1 MKRDPNEAR
10 NSTYKMIFIGTGLT
24 GLVTIVILG
33 AAIALG
39 LAAAGRLYPHGN
51 RGAMARVSQGAVEH
65 GATLGFGLNRLL
77 VDDLWFAHVDAD
89 VQLLLQASD

>member
-33 AAIALG
+33 VAIAIG
-39 LAAAGRLYPHGN
+39 LFLDNTFGSDKHIFTVVAVILSIPVTIMGLLWS
-51 RGAMARVSQGAVEH
+51 ARFTAQRYGVPPQETADSEEKEQE
-65 GATLGFGLNRLL
+65 
-77 VDDLWFAHVDAD
+77 DA
-89 VQLLLQASD
+89 